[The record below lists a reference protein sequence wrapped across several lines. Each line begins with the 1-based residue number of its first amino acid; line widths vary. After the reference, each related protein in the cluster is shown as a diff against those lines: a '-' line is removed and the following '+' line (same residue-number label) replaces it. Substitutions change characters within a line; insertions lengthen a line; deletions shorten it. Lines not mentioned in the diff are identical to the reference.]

1 GAEFIEETARVG
13 LHCILT
19 DEKPVSYLA
28 VAETLRDQLED
39 LELAFGDAEL
49 SLLFFIDGERV
60 GGDRYGHFPDDLDFL
75 QQHDLFLA
83 REFESEPDAE
93 GREQRS
99 DKRAVDLDRVLDNEE
114 AKLDQSKDND
124 QHTARDAIDKG

>member
-28 VAETLRDQLED
+28 VAETLRDQLKD
-39 LELAFGDAEL
+39 LKLAFGDAEL
-49 SLLFFIDGERV
+49 SLLFFIDGERL
-60 GGDRYGHFPDDLDFL
+60 GGDRHGHFPDDLDFL

-83 REFESEPDAE
+83 REFESEPHAE
-93 GREQRS
+93 SREQGS
-99 DKRAVDLDRVLDNEE
+99 DERAVDLDRMLDDEK
-114 AKLDQSKDND
+114 AKLDQAQDDD
-124 QHTARDAIDKG
+124 QHAARDAIDK